1 MYNNEYKYLL
11 SGCLAFYYSYIFCL
25 CLSMS
30 SLLRWILCG
39 GSEQI
44 QDQQSIITSLIS
56 ISKVILFNDLSP
68 FPSYL
73 CKQALKLLCGIPE
86 RLRQPQLWTLSGML
100 FLLCLFYRE
109 QMFLYQF
116 LILLL
121 QSAIRLSTS
130 PSCLCPKVSCLS
142 PNNDS
147 RPNGILNDST
157 SLLFKEILSS
167 VLNPILTPILN
178 TSTNLDQLNV
188 WILDSTNEMSS
199 SIRMLVWSIYWPL
212 SSPWSNW
219 NPRASDWLISNLLFL
234 SILIFFKS
242 YSSILRSVSHNPLV
256 WLDCFMMLPIV
267 VILTLQLRDCLM
279 VCSILLIGFSIV
291 PMIYFNWFLSLL
303 IMSLFNLLFLF
314 FLHCF
319 RCLLFLFVVS
329 IRSHSDYE

>member
-86 RLRQPQLWTLSGML
+86 RLRQPQLWTLSGMT

-121 QSAIRLSTS
+121 QSAIRISAS
-130 PSCLCPKVSCLS
+130 HSCLCPKVSCLS

-199 SIRMLVWSIYWPL
+199 SIRMLV
-212 SSPWSNW
+212 
-219 NPRASDWLISNLLFL
+219 
-234 SILIFFKS
+234 
-242 YSSILRSVSHNPLV
+242 
-256 WLDCFMMLPIV
+256 
-267 VILTLQLRDCLM
+267 
-279 VCSILLIGFSIV
+279 
-291 PMIYFNWFLSLL
+291 
-303 IMSLFNLLFLF
+303 
-314 FLHCF
+314 
-319 RCLLFLFVVS
+319 
-329 IRSHSDYE
+329 